1 MVLEITTHDQSEP
14 YAYLQLN
21 FGGLAALLQLHEA
34 VLLVRAA
41 PAQLLH
47 LLLQLLLTLLGSYLA
62 VVQLLLKLLNCL
74 LELGCLTGS
83 LLQRHTQKNWTW
95 SMYHVL
101 YVTCKYMLC
110 NLLSSECRYVLWDF
124 KSIVLFGITHN
135 ADFSCVGCTAA
146 MVKGLLCTLTSSLN

>member
-1 MVLEITTHDQSEP
+1 MTTHYHFEP

-21 FGGLAALLQLHEA
+21 FGGLTALLQLHKA

-74 LELGCLTGS
+74 LELSCMTGF
-83 LLQRHTQKNWTW
+83 LLQGYTQKDEHGGC
-95 SMYHVL
+95 SMS
-101 YVTCKYMLC
+101 C
-110 NLLSSECRYVLWDF
+110 LSL
-124 KSIVLFGITHN
+124 
-135 ADFSCVGCTAA
+135 A
-146 MVKGLLCTLTSSLN
+146 MQHTKF